1 MDVRVRFAPSPTG
14 YLHIGSARTA
24 LFNYLYARHVGGKF
38 LLRIEDTDLAR
49 STEESTRSILD
60 GLAWLELRH
69 DEEIVF
75 QSDNAEKHRETA
87 RKLLAEGKAY
97 RDFTPKE
104 APSDANVKDAIKER
118 ARASQGEKNMRD
130 NPYRDLST
138 AESDRRAAAGE
149 PFAIRLKVPDVRTG
163 SKSDWASPSG
173 KTVFEDAVYGL
184 QERDYAETEDLVL
197 LRSDG
202 HPLYNLAVVC
212 DDIEMRITH
221 VIRGQDHLTNTHKQI
236 LIYEALGVKQ
246 PVFAHL
252 PLIMAPNKG
261 KLSKRKHG
269 EVVSMTTYRDA
280 GFLAAAFRNFL
291 ALLGWS
297 AGEEREIYSLAEL
310 IEKFSLEGI
319 HRSNAVFNFNETD
332 PRRWT
337 DDKAQWMNAEYIR
350 TMPLGQLLPFVK
362 SELKANK
369 LWREEY
375 APDGRALT
383 TSISSTSAQ
392 GFEAATEISDRP
404 ESIAIDR
411 PRHGSYDWFV
421 NTVDLIRTRFFTLKD
436 FSTQGRAYFSED
448 YDLDPAAIAKNLTK
462 FPELREWLPDL
473 ADRFEAELGEH
484 KAETRPVG
492 SVQSDCGFEILDS
505 GFESKG
511 ETRSKTPNA
520 PPLTDACCSDRFF
533 EANIEA
539 VVKAFAEE
547 KGTKL
552 GVIMNGARTLLTGV
566 AVGPSMLSVFETI
579 GLERTLRRL
588 RSQVA
593 WNG

>member
-1 MDVRVRFAPSPTG
+1 MTTRVRFAPSPTG

-24 LFNYLYARHVGGKF
+24 LFNYLYARHTGGKF

-60 GLAWLELRH
+60 GLEWLGFAP

-75 QSDNAEKHRETA
+75 QSDNADKHREAA

-118 ARASQGEKNMRD
+118 ARAQGADKNMRD
-130 NPYRDLST
+130 NPYRDLGKE
-138 AESDRRAAAGE
+138 ESDARAAAGE
-149 PFAIRLKVPDVRTG
+149 PFAIRLKVPQT
-163 SKSDWASPSG
+163 G
-173 KTVFEDAVYGL
+173 KTSFEDAVYGL
-184 QERDYAETEDLVL
+184 QERDYGEIEDLVL

-212 DDIEMRITH
+212 DDIEMQITH

-236 LIYEALGVKQ
+236 LIYRALGAT
-246 PVFAHL
+246 PPTFAHL

-280 GFLAAAFRNFL
+280 GFVPAAFRNFL

-297 AGEEREIYSLAEL
+297 AGEEKEIYSMEEL
-310 IEKFSLEGI
+310 IEKFSLDGI
-319 HRSNAVFNFNETD
+319 NRSNAVFNFSPDD
-332 PRRWT
+332 PRKWT
-337 DDKAQWMNAEYIR
+337 DDKAIWMNAEYIR
-350 TMPLGQLLPFVK
+350 TMPLADLLPLVK
-362 SELKANK
+362 AELKANK

-375 APDGRALT
+375 EDEDRAWY
-383 TSISSTSAQ
+383 
-392 GFEAATEISDRP
+392 ER
-404 ESIAIDR
+404 
-411 PRHGSYDWFV
+411 
-421 NTVDLIRTRFFTLKD
+421 TVDLIRARFFTLKD
-436 FSTQGRAYFSED
+436 FSSQGRAYFSED
-448 YDLDPAAIAKNLTK
+448 FDFDPAAVAKNLTK
-462 FPELREWLPDL
+462 FPELREWLPEL
-473 ADRFEAELGEH
+473 ADRFEAEFAD
-484 KAETRPVG
+484 KP
-492 SVQSDCGFEILDS
+492 F
-505 GFESKG
+505 
-511 ETRSKTPNA
+511 N
-520 PPLTDACCSDRFF
+520 

-539 VVKAFAEE
+539 VVKAFTEE

-579 GLERTLRRL
+579 GLDRTLMRL
-588 RSQVA
+588 RSRVA
-593 WNG
+593 WS